1 VQVCKGTRMVS
12 KTRLAKGKIV
22 STSEGVLP
30 PAPFPLATW
39 AGGRRRIPSQA
50 RSLRTRAVILE
61 SARELANSKGV
72 GSVTMQ
78 MVAAKAKIAAGT
90 AYQFFDDR
98 DSIFFD
104 LYETWA
110 GAWWSSIM
118 LSTSHPWTQATW
130 IDEIDAV
137 VEIGCKFHL
146 KQREMWEVIR
156 YVESTKIGRE
166 GMKLLFDA
174 NVERCIQWTSPYL
187 KSVGMTAAEIRF
199 LCISILRTA
208 RGHHMYGPIESTTL
222 REVIRGSQEAQR
234 AIVELKLRTLGKKG
248 GANSAATRAKSI

>member
-1 VQVCKGTRMVS
+1 MCKGTHMVS
-12 KTRLAKGKIV
+12 KTRLTKGKIV
-22 STSEGVLP
+22 SAPEGALAPV
-30 PAPFPLATW
+30 PFPLATW

-50 RSLRTRAVILE
+50 RSLRTRALILE
-61 SARELANSKGV
+61 AAKDLANSKGV

-110 GAWWSSIM
+110 GAWWSSVV
-118 LSTSHPWTQATW
+118 LSTSRPWSAANW
-130 IDEIDAV
+130 SDEIDAV
-137 VEIGCKFHL
+137 VENGCKFHL
-146 KQREMWEVIR
+146 KHKEMWEVIR
-156 YVESTKIGRE
+156 YVESTKVGRE

-174 NVERCIQWTSPYL
+174 NVERCIQWMSPYL
-187 KSVGMTAAEIRF
+187 KSVGMTAAEIRS
-199 LCISILRTA
+199 LAISILRTA
-208 RGHHMYGPIESTTL
+208 RGHHMYGPIDSTSL

-234 AIVELKLRTLGKKG
+234 AIVEAKLRSAGKKS
-248 GANSAATRAKSI
+248 GASSTASRAKSV

>member
-1 VQVCKGTRMVS
+1 MCKSTHMAS
-12 KTRLAKGKIV
+12 KTRLTKGKIV
-22 STSEGVLP
+22 SAPEGALAPV
-30 PAPFPLATW
+30 PFPLATW

-50 RSLRTRAVILE
+50 RSLRTRALILE
-61 SARELANSKGV
+61 AAKDLANSKGV

-110 GAWWSSIM
+110 GAWWSSVV
-118 LSTSHPWTQATW
+118 LSTSRQWSAANW
-130 IDEIDAV
+130 SDEIDAV
-137 VEIGCKFHL
+137 VENGCKFHL
-146 KQREMWEVIR
+146 KHKEMWEVIR
-156 YVESTKIGRE
+156 YVESTKVGRE

-174 NVERCIQWTSPYL
+174 NVERCIQWMSPYL
-187 KSVGMTAAEIRF
+187 KSVGMTAAEIRS
-199 LCISILRTA
+199 LAISILRTA
-208 RGHHMYGPIESTTL
+208 RGHHMYGPIDSTSL

-234 AIVELKLRTLGKKG
+234 AIVEMKLRTVGKKS
-248 GANSAATRAKSI
+248 GASSTASRAKSV